1 MIVRPFL
8 RDQCDGP
15 MVVHNSTNSTLE
27 RNRTILNTTTVYK
40 VLKEPVTVQYGYWI
54 IASIQVGVVWCGVV
68 WCGACGVV
76 WCGVVWCG
84 VVWCSGVGCGGVW
97 CGGVWWGVVGCGGVR
112 CGAVWCG

>member
-68 WCGACGVV
+68 WWGGVG
-76 WCGVVWCG
+76 WGGVGWG
-84 VVWCSGVGCGGVW
+84 GVGCG
-97 CGGVWWGVVGCGGVR
+97 VVRELVKR
-112 CGAVWCG
+112 LNWRKQRTDIIFYKLNW